1 MLERFLGHMSYIKE
15 GSIMQTSMTIKEL
28 KRKGYKLSSQNG
40 LALMF
45 WRHGIAAKGERSIH
59 EVYKLAQDGESL
71 DSMISEWFDDNDND
85 NDRSA

>member
-1 MLERFLGHMSYIKE
+1 MSHIKE

-28 KRKGYKLSSQNG
+28 KRKGYKLASQNG

-45 WRHGIAAKGERSIH
+45 WRNGNAAKGERPIH

-71 DSMISEWFDDNDND
+71 DAMLTDWYKD
-85 NDRSA
+85 

>member
-1 MLERFLGHMSYIKE
+1 
-15 GSIMQTSMTIKEL
+15 
-28 KRKGYKLSSQNG
+28 
-40 LALMF
+40 MF

-85 NDRSA
+85 RSA

>member
-1 MLERFLGHMSYIKE
+1 
-15 GSIMQTSMTIKEL
+15 MQTSMTIKEL
-28 KRKGYKLSSQNG
+28 KRKGYKLASQNG

-71 DSMISEWFDDNDND
+71 DAMLTDWYKD
-85 NDRSA
+85 